1 MNNVLALDIEE
12 FAEFSAPFAPLTV
25 GVEYLEELAVKV
37 QLKNQLAKQKQ
48 EMSFIS
54 NLAEFQNKYDKKDVY
69 AMVASS
75 ELCKQ
80 LNADAIF
87 LCQKTNE
94 SWRNITFDTKNEM
107 KEIDSKTLEDLYIK
121 FSNADRSYLYNE
133 EENFIYKSIDLHG
146 HSNAIVIYLSKN
158 QTVSQEM
165 IDFVNL
171 SFTMINSQLILLSTL
186 NK

>member
-1 MNNVLALDIEE
+1 
-12 FAEFSAPFAPLTV
+12 LTV

-54 NLAEFQNKYDKKDVY
+54 NLAEFQNKYDTKDVY

>member
-1 MNNVLALDIEE
+1 
-12 FAEFSAPFAPLTV
+12 
-25 GVEYLEELAVKV
+25 
-37 QLKNQLAKQKQ
+37 
-48 EMSFIS
+48 
-54 NLAEFQNKYDKKDVY
+54 
-69 AMVASS
+69 
-75 ELCKQ
+75 
-80 LNADAIF
+80 
-87 LCQKTNE
+87 
-94 SWRNITFDTKNEM
+94 M